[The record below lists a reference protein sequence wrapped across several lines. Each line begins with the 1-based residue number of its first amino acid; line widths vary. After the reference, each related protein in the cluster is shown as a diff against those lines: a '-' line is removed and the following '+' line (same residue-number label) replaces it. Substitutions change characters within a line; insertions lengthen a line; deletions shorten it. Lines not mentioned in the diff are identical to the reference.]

1 MLKWRLLLSIPFTLL
16 VFHTTCRSY
25 DGVND
30 MPALSRRKR
39 YIVFPEGSTFSI
51 AFCTTWKTLTDDLD
65 IYTIGLNWAISYE
78 LPNQTI
84 RDPETHRIVPAF
96 HLRRRRRELYQRLE
110 AAMDAA
116 GIEGRP
122 CIKRALCETAQRLMP
137 RASILEEM
145 FRILFSLPLEKVDVY
160 EPIEHHEYDAAHRRG
175 LLNRDCPQL
184 YPECSVSLID
194 MILGT

>member
-30 MPALSRRKR
+30 MPTLSRRKR

-84 RDPETHRIVPAF
+84 RDPETHRIVPPF
-96 HLRRRRRELYQRLE
+96 HLRRRRGELYQRLE
-110 AAMDAA
+110 AAMDA
-116 GIEGRP
+116 
-122 CIKRALCETAQRLMP
+122 
-137 RASILEEM
+137 
-145 FRILFSLPLEKVDVY
+145 LPLEKVDVY
-160 EPIEHHEYDAAHRRG
+160 EPREHHDYDAAHRRG
-175 LLNRDCPQL
+175 LLNRDCLQL
-184 YPECSVSLID
+184 YPECTVSLID
-194 MILGT
+194 MVLGT